1 MTQLDNHFTE
11 KLQMWLNRP
20 HSSEEMIK
28 EGALL
33 LLQINKNRVLYN
45 NILRQP
51 TRQRYRERLEYELN
65 KHLQIRLAGLTQSE
79 VAAMDARVL
88 KVAESIIASQGDSAG
103 DIPDEQDEETRVLKK
118 GKRPDHDQLPEKIQ
132 QLFNSCG
139 GVYKR
144 IRKLHT
150 MLKGMENLTSCDR
163 YEYLK
168 QMDELDEIY
177 RKRMREY
184 DEYKFDSTAS
194 APNRDA
200 VLEAKAIEERGKDVS
215 VLLNNERSYLK
226 RLKVR
231 LKKAY
236 DERALGETKMQ
247 AYEDLLQ
254 DANPHI
260 NKLLSLGGRIT
271 EKSRYPLRQLGVK
284 FPDEENANAKIL

>member
-11 KLQMWLNRP
+11 KLQAWLNRP

-33 LLQINKNRVLYN
+33 LLQLNKNRVLYN

-51 TRQRYRERLEYELN
+51 TRPRYRERLEYELN

-88 KVAESIIASQGDSAG
+88 KVAESIIVSQGDSVG
-103 DIPDEQDEETRVLKK
+103 DIQDEQDEENRVLKK

-184 DEYKFDSTAS
+184 DEYNA
-194 APNRDA
+194 APNA
-200 VLEAKAIEERGKDVS
+200 PAPVSKNAEQEGKDVN

-236 DERALGETKMQ
+236 DERGISEVTYQ
-247 AYEDLLQ
+247 AYEDMLNE
-254 DANPHI
+254 AIPHI

>member
-11 KLQMWLNRP
+11 KLQAWLNRP
-20 HSSEEMIK
+20 HGSEEMIK

-33 LLQINKNRVLYN
+33 LLQLNKNRVLYN

-51 TRQRYRERLEYELN
+51 TRPRYRERLEYELN
-65 KHLQIRLAGLTQSE
+65 KFLQIRLAGLTQSE

-103 DIPDEQDEETRVLKK
+103 DIPDEQDEETRILKK

-139 GVYKR
+139 GVYKK

-150 MLKGMENLTSCDR
+150 MLKGMENLPSCDR

-184 DEYKFDSTAS
+184 DEYKADATSAS
-194 APNRDA
+194 PAPESKNT
-200 VLEAKAIEERGKDVS
+200 EQEGKDVN

-236 DERALGETKMQ
+236 DERGISEVTYQ
-247 AYEDLLQ
+247 AYEDMLNEAQ
-254 DANPHI
+254 PHI
-260 NKLLSLGGRIT
+260 KHLLSLGGKIT

-284 FPDEENANAKIL
+284 FPDEENANTKIL

>member
-11 KLQMWLNRP
+11 KLQAWLNRP

-33 LLQINKNRVLYN
+33 LLQLNKNRVLYN

-51 TRQRYRERLEYELN
+51 TRPRYRERLEYELN

-88 KVAESIIASQGDSAG
+88 KVAESIIVSQGDSVG
-103 DIPDEQDEETRVLKK
+103 DIQDEQDEENRVLKK

-184 DEYKFDSTAS
+184 DEYKAGTTSAS
-194 APNRDA
+194 PESKNT
-200 VLEAKAIEERGKDVS
+200 EQEGKDVN

-236 DERALGETKMQ
+236 DERGISEVTYQ
-247 AYEDLLQ
+247 TYEDMLNE
-254 DANPHI
+254 ANPHI

-271 EKSRYPLRQLGVK
+271 EKSRDPLRQLGVK

>member
-11 KLQMWLNRP
+11 KLQTWLNRP

-33 LLQINKNRVLYN
+33 LLQLNKNRVLYN

-103 DIPDEQDEETRVLKK
+103 DIQDEQDEETRVLKK

-184 DEYKFDSTAS
+184 DEYKAGTTSAS
-194 APNRDA
+194 PASESKNT
-200 VLEAKAIEERGKDVS
+200 EQEGKDVN

-236 DERALGETKMQ
+236 DERGISEVTYQ
-247 AYEDLLQ
+247 AYEDMLSE
-254 DANPHI
+254 AIPHI

>member
-11 KLQMWLNRP
+11 KLQAWLNRP

-33 LLQINKNRVLYN
+33 LLQLNKNRVLYN

-51 TRQRYRERLEYELN
+51 TRPRYRERLEYELN

-88 KVAESIIASQGDSAG
+88 KVAESIIVSQGDSVG
-103 DIPDEQDEETRVLKK
+103 DIQDEQDEENRVLKK

-184 DEYKFDSTAS
+184 DEYNA
-194 APNRDA
+194 APNA
-200 VLEAKAIEERGKDVS
+200 PAPVSKNAEQEGKDVN

-236 DERALGETKMQ
+236 DERGISEVTYQ
-247 AYEDLLQ
+247 TYEDMLNE
-254 DANPHI
+254 ANPHI

>member
-1 MTQLDNHFTE
+1 
-11 KLQMWLNRP
+11 
-20 HSSEEMIK
+20 MIK

-33 LLQINKNRVLYN
+33 LLQLNKNRVLYN

-103 DIPDEQDEETRVLKK
+103 DSQDEQDEETRILKK

-184 DEYKFDSTAS
+184 DEYDAAPTAP
-194 APNRDA
+194 APVSKNT
-200 VLEAKAIEERGKDVS
+200 EQEGKDVN

-236 DERALGETKMQ
+236 DERGISEVTYQ
-247 AYEDLLQ
+247 AYEDMLSE
-254 DANPHI
+254 AIPHI

-271 EKSRYPLRQLGVK
+271 EKSRYPLRQLGVI

>member
-11 KLQMWLNRP
+11 KLQRWLNLP

-33 LLQINKNRVLYN
+33 LLQLNKNRVLYN

-88 KVAESIIASQGDSAG
+88 KVAESIIASQGDSTG
-103 DIPDEQDEETRVLKK
+103 DSQDEQDEETRVLKK

-139 GVYKR
+139 GVYKK

-184 DEYKFDSTAS
+184 DEYKAGTTSAS
-194 APNRDA
+194 PASESKNT
-200 VLEAKAIEERGKDVS
+200 EQEGKDVN

-236 DERALGETKMQ
+236 DERGISEVTYQ
-247 AYEDLLQ
+247 AYEDMLSE
-254 DANPHI
+254 AIPHI

>member
-11 KLQMWLNRP
+11 KLQAWINRP

-33 LLQINKNRVLYN
+33 LLQLNKNRVLYN

-103 DIPDEQDEETRVLKK
+103 DSQDEQDEENRVLKR

-139 GVYKR
+139 GVYKK

-150 MLKGMENLTSCDR
+150 MLKGMENLPSCDR

-184 DEYKFDSTAS
+184 DEYKAGTTSAS
-194 APNRDA
+194 PASESKNT
-200 VLEAKAIEERGKDVS
+200 EQEGKDVN

-236 DERALGETKMQ
+236 DERGISEVTYQ
-247 AYEDLLQ
+247 TYEDMLSE
-254 DANPHI
+254 AYPHI

>member
-11 KLQMWLNRP
+11 KLQRWLNLP

-103 DIPDEQDEETRVLKK
+103 DSQDEQDEENRVLKR

-184 DEYKFDSTAS
+184 DEYNA
-194 APNRDA
+194 APNA
-200 VLEAKAIEERGKDVS
+200 PAPVSKNTEQEGKDVN

-236 DERALGETKMQ
+236 DERGISEVTYQ
-247 AYEDLLQ
+247 AYEDMLNE
-254 DANPHI
+254 ANPHI